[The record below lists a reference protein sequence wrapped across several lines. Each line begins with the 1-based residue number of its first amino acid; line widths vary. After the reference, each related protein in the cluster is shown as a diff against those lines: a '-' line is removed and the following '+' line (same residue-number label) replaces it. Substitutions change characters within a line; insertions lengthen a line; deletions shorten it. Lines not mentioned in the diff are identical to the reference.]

1 MTFRDEVVSVDQQ
14 ILISYWLQAVDLF
27 LNSKDAF
34 EDILQP
40 RLPNIGSQERRV
52 YVFHNKAGI
61 WNVDVDST

>member
-40 RLPNIGSQERRV
+40 CLPNIGSQ
-52 YVFHNKAGI
+52 
-61 WNVDVDST
+61 